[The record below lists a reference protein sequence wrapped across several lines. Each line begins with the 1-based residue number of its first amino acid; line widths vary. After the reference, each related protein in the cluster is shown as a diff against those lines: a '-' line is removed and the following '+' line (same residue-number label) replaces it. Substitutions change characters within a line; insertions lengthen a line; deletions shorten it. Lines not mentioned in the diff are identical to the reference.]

1 MTRKVNSKGRILKSA
16 VIALIIM
23 FAVTAVFTPVEV
35 NAAAKKAKAKYSV
48 KVTNINSNTVLRK
61 GTKIKVQYVATKTK
75 GGVVS
80 GAKVKFKSS
89 NKKVASISKKGVIKA
104 KKKGTTYIT
113 VYCKAKPSK
122 KKKVKVRVGTPVSSI
137 SVSGFTYLGK
147 GRSNTLKA
155 KANSGATNKSVSWS
169 SDNTSVATV
178 NSSGK
183 VTAKGYGYATIYARA
198 KDGSGVV
205 GSHTVHVHKYMR
217 DETIWVA
224 HRGLHTSAR
233 ENTAAAFHAAGA
245 ARFQAAECDIWETA
259 KETPNVTLPDR
270 YTTDSSE
277 DGEEGGESQ
286 EDPEL
291 PENLDVSAL
300 LATIKS
306 LPGASAS
313 YDKVIGKKDN
323 VYDAWDEYTGLT
335 NGLSDLQ
342 KSLVR
347 EKLIED
353 SGEDLLQT
361 LFNHYTKV
369 YGYDSMYLA
378 INHDATFSGGGTVKN
393 MTKNQIDS
401 KVSFNVCYL
410 GEYLDICKH
419 YGMIPVIEFKDS
431 KMSSE
436 AVRKAVEIVDSK
448 DMLDIAYMISFHEN
462 ILQQAKQMAE
472 LKLKE
477 KEKEK
482 GPITYHLFSSNGSK
496 EVKIARDRGFTGI
509 SVRKDVLTDSI
520 YNEAKSY
527 GLGVGTWTYK
537 KDAGSDDYLG
547 KQLLSGKYD
556 LDFATADYKTFTD

>member
-1 MTRKVNSKGRILKSA
+1 MNVKKNNKRILRSS
-16 VIALIIM
+16 VVALLIM

-61 GTKIKVQYVATKTK
+61 GTKIKVQYVATKKK

-104 KKKGTTYIT
+104 KKKGTAYIT

-122 KKKVKVRVGTPVSSI
+122 KKRIKVRVGTPVSSI

-147 GRSNTLKA
+147 GHSNRLKA

-183 VTAKGYGYATIYARA
+183 VSAKGYGSATIYARA
-198 KDGSGVV
+198 KDGSGVI
-205 GSHTVHVHKYMR
+205 GSRTVHVHKYMR
-217 DETIWVA
+217 SETIWIA

-233 ENTAAAFHAAGA
+233 ENTAAAFNAAGA

-259 KETPNVTLPDR
+259 KETPNVTLPER
-270 YTTDSSE
+270 YTADSSE

-291 PENLDVSAL
+291 PDIPDVSELLTTLENL
-300 LATIKS
+300 
-306 LPGASAS
+306 PGTSAS
-313 YDKVIGKKDN
+313 YEEVIDRKND
-323 VYDAWDEYTGLT
+323 VYVAWDEYDELT
-335 NGLSDLQ
+335 SGLSDLQ

-361 LFNHYTKV
+361 LFNHYIKV
-369 YGYDSMYLA
+369 YGYDSMDLA
-378 INHDATFSGGGTVKN
+378 INHDATFSSGGTVKY
-393 MTKNQIDS
+393 MTKKQIDS
-401 KVSFNVCYL
+401 KVSFKVCYL
-410 GEYLDICKH
+410 GEYLDICKR

-431 KMSSE
+431 GMSPE
-436 AVRKAVEIVDSK
+436 AVRKAIEMIEARN
-448 DMLDIAYMISFHEN
+448 MLDSAYMISFHEN
-462 ILQQAKQMAE
+462 ILQQAKQRTEA
-472 LKLKE
+472 
-477 KEKEK
+477 K
-482 GPITYHLFSSNGSK
+482 GKTPITYHLFSSNGST

-509 SVRKDVLTDSI
+509 SVKKDILTDSI

-537 KDAGSDDYLG
+537 NDASSDEYLG
-547 KQLLSGKYD
+547 KHLLSGRYK
-556 LDFATADYKTFTD
+556 LDFVTVDYKTFKD

>member
-1 MTRKVNSKGRILKSA
+1 MNNNKRILKTA

-23 FAVTAVFTPVEV
+23 FTATAVFTPVEV
-35 NAAAKKAKAKYSV
+35 NAAAKKAKASYSV
-48 KVTNINSNTVLRK
+48 KVTNINSNTVLKK
-61 GTKIKVQYVATKTK
+61 GTKLKVQYVATKKK

-155 KANSGATNKSVSWS
+155 NANSGATNKSVSWS
-169 SDNTSVATV
+169 SDNNSVATV

-205 GSHTVHVHKYMR
+205 GSRTVHVHKYMR
-217 DETIWVA
+217 DETIWIA

-259 KETPNVTLPDR
+259 KETPDVTLPDR
-270 YTTDSSE
+270 YTTDASE
-277 DGEEGGESQ
+277 DGEESGESQ

-291 PENLDVSAL
+291 PDIPDVSEL
-300 LATIKS
+300 LTTIEN
-306 LPGASAS
+306 LPGASAT
-313 YDKVIGKKDN
+313 YDELIDRSDD
-323 VYDAWDEYTGLT
+323 VYDAWDEYEELT
-335 NGLSDLQ
+335 ANLSDLQ

-353 SGEDLLQT
+353 NGEDLLQT

-369 YGYDSMYLA
+369 YGYDSMDLA

-401 KVSFNVCYL
+401 KVSFKVCYL
-410 GEYLDICKH
+410 GEYLDICKQ

-431 KMSSE
+431 SMSPE
-436 AVRKAVEIVDSK
+436 AVRKAIEMIEER
-448 DMLDIAYMISFHEN
+448 DMLESAYMISFHEN
-462 ILQQAKQMAE
+462 ILQQAKQRTEA
-472 LKLKE
+472 
-477 KEKEK
+477 K
-482 GPITYHLFSSNGSK
+482 GKTPITYHLFSSNGSK

-509 SVRKDVLTDSI
+509 SVRKDILTDSI

-537 KDAGSDDYLG
+537 TDASSDDYLG
-547 KQLLSGKYD
+547 KQLLSGKFD
-556 LDFATADYKTFTD
+556 LDFATVDYKTFTD

>member
-1 MTRKVNSKGRILKSA
+1 MKKDLNKKKRFLKSA
-16 VIALIIM
+16 VMALIIM
-23 FAVTAVFTPVEV
+23 FTVTAVFTPVEV
-35 NAAAKKAKAKYSV
+35 NAAAKKAKASYSV
-48 KVTNINSNTVLRK
+48 KVTNINSNTVLKK
-61 GTKIKVQYVATKTK
+61 GTKIKVQYVATKKK

-147 GRSNTLKA
+147 GHSNTLKA
-155 KANSGATNKSVSWS
+155 KVNSGATNKSVSWN

-183 VTAKGYGYATIYARA
+183 VSAKGYGSATIYARA

-205 GSHTVHVHKYMR
+205 GSRTIHVHKYMR
-217 DETIWVA
+217 DETIWIA

-233 ENTAAAFHAAGA
+233 ENTAAAFNAAGA

-270 YTTDSSE
+270 YTADSSE
-277 DGEEGGESQ
+277 EGGEEGGESQ

-291 PENLDVSAL
+291 PENLDVPAL

-313 YDKVIGKKDN
+313 YDEVIDSKSDI
-323 VYDAWDEYTGLT
+323 YDAWKEYTGLT
-335 NGLSDLQ
+335 NDWSDLQ

-369 YGYDSMYLA
+369 YGYDSMDLA

-393 MTKNQIDS
+393 MTKTQINS
-401 KVSFNVCYL
+401 KVSFKVCYL
-410 GEYLDICKH
+410 GEYLDICKDS
-419 YGMIPVIEFKDS
+419 GMIPVIEFKDS
-431 KMSSE
+431 SMSPE
-436 AVRKAVEIVDSK
+436 AVRKAIEMIK
-448 DMLDIAYMISFHEN
+448 ERDMLESAYMISFHEN

-472 LKLKE
+472 KRLDGKK
-477 KEKEK
+477 
-482 GPITYHLFSSNGSK
+482 PITYHLFSSNGSK

-537 KDAGSDDYLG
+537 NDASSDEYLG
-547 KQLLSGKYD
+547 KHLLSGRYK
-556 LDFATADYKTFTD
+556 LDFVTVDYKTFKD